1 MPEPMA
7 PPPLLTPEPPH
18 PVGLP
23 PNVAA
28 CLACVFPL
36 FGGLILINV
45 ERRHAFVRFYAMQSV
60 YFGGASVVAYVVY
73 RVGSMIANGI
83 PILGSLLG
91 WIVSLAGV
99 LLAIVWLATYVV
111 LVMKSI
117 SGREWEVPYLGRL
130 ARLQLTSEER

>member
-1 MPEPMA
+1 MA
-7 PPPLLTPEPPH
+7 PPLNLSPDPSPPLG
-18 PVGLP
+18 VP

-45 ERRHAFVRFYAMQSV
+45 ERRHALVRFYAMQSI
-60 YFGGASVVAYVVY
+60 YFGGASVVGYVVY
-73 RVGSMIANGI
+73 RVGSLIANGI
-83 PILGSLLG
+83 PIVGVLLG

-111 LVMKSI
+111 LVIKSI

-130 ARLQLTSEER
+130 ARLQLTGLDP